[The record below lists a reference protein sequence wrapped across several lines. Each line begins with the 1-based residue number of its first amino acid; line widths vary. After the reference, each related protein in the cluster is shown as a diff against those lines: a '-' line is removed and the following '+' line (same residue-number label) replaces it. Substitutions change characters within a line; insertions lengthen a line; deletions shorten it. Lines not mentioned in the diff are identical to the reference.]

1 MKKVIYPKVGG
12 VDSIEIL
19 DVEEPQASEGE
30 VVVRI
35 HRAGI
40 NFADLMMRQGLYG
53 SNPDFPFTPGYE
65 ASGVI
70 ISLGKG
76 VKGLELGDRVLAMT
90 GFGGY
95 SEKVSIPS
103 SRVFK
108 LPDSVTFD
116 QAAAI
121 PVTYGTAYH
130 MLFHLGRISP
140 GDSVLIHHAAGGVG
154 TAVAQLCK
162 VAGASIVIG
171 TASAPKKE
179 FVESIGVKFVDRE
192 TEDFVKICKDMTGG
206 KGVHHAI
213 DPVGGKNLMRSY
225 KATRRGGK
233 VYFFGASSAVKGDKR
248 SIISA
253 FRMWLNTPKFNPI
266 KMMSS
271 NKAIFGVHMGLLDD
285 NTIFEGHLSALSKML
300 EDNEIDP
307 IIDSIWRFERVSEA
321 QMHMHDRKNRGKIL
335 LDFAPE

>member
-19 DVEEPQASEGE
+19 DVEEPRASEGE

-162 VAGASIVIG
+162 VAGASVVIG

-285 NTIFEGHLSALSKML
+285 NSIFEGHLSALSKML

>member
-70 ISLGKG
+70 ISLGNG

-162 VAGASIVIG
+162 VAGASVVIG

>member
-162 VAGASIVIG
+162 VAGASVVIG

-206 KGVHHAI
+206 KGVRHAI